1 LILSL
6 DFRSLVLKNI
16 CLKSIWVLMNV
27 KIIYKWTQKIM
38 WRGVMMKVTE
48 LLGKKVLD
56 KDAMGVGKISD
67 MDIDAVE
74 GTVSSI
80 TISSSDFSINRDDYE
95 ITNQDIDQVGDYVL
109 LKIDKTELDIRA
121 ESSQETEKRK
131 FKL

>member
-1 LILSL
+1 
-6 DFRSLVLKNI
+6 
-16 CLKSIWVLMNV
+16 
-27 KIIYKWTQKIM
+27 
-38 WRGVMMKVTE
+38 MMKVTE

>member
-1 LILSL
+1 MILSL

-80 TISSSDFSINRDDYE
+80 TISSSDFSINRDDYG

>member
-1 LILSL
+1 MILSL

>member
-1 LILSL
+1 
-6 DFRSLVLKNI
+6 
-16 CLKSIWVLMNV
+16 
-27 KIIYKWTQKIM
+27 
-38 WRGVMMKVTE
+38 
-48 LLGKKVLD
+48 
-56 KDAMGVGKISD
+56 MGVGKISD

-109 LKIDKTELDIRA
+109 LKIDKTELDIGRII
-121 ESSQETEKRK
+121 SRDRKRK